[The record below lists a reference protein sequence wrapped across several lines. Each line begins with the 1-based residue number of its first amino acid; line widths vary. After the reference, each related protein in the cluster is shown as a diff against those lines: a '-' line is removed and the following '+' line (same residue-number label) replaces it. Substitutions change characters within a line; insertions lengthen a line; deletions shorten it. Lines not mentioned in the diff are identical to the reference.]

1 MGRITSY
8 VLITSTL
15 EEEPDDCWPAID
27 QLNRLIE
34 ESGERPGFI
43 KIGHHS
49 GGTKAPTMLVFGFIA
64 NYFDID
70 RMKEILLQVEWKT
83 PDKVRLIYYGHFV
96 DEAANMLKLS
106 ECTLLVTSEMINAGV
121 SIIRENSGGSNIRF
135 SDRVLVKNVYEAM
148 RMYDPFFEQNT

>member
-43 KIGHHS
+43 KIGHH
-49 GGTKAPTMLVFGFIA
+49 
-64 NYFDID
+64 
-70 RMKEILLQVEWKT
+70 
-83 PDKVRLIYYGHFV
+83 
-96 DEAANMLKLS
+96 
-106 ECTLLVTSEMINAGV
+106 
-121 SIIRENSGGSNIRF
+121 
-135 SDRVLVKNVYEAM
+135 
-148 RMYDPFFEQNT
+148 